1 MKLQLLALSAT
12 FFLAVPA
19 FSQTPLS
26 TDRVEL
32 GANGDRTIIRSST
45 WPDFDGGSVQV
56 DQRLNPDS
64 LGRLV
69 YRYEQQNEA
78 TKLYHQAFC
87 ANMDMEPS
95 KGEGVIRGPATGWA
109 CTHEVQEGRTQPQ
122 SDLKNTDWVSATA
135 PAGRVPVG
143 ASYFSSGRMAATS
156 SVAGARSAT
165 VGVDN
170 GRCSF
175 TDTRHYGAP
184 FSLSEGIGVSC
195 IVHESRFLNTSLDV
209 CIPKQCT
216 SNRGTQFAE

>member
-1 MKLQLLALSAT
+1 MKLQLLALSAS

-19 FSQTPLS
+19 FSQTLLS
-26 TDRVEL
+26 TDRLEL
-32 GANGDRTIIRSST
+32 GANGDRTIIRRST

-64 LGRLV
+64 LGHLV
-69 YRYEQQNEA
+69 YRYEQQNDA

-87 ANMDMEPS
+87 ADMDMEPS
-95 KGEGVIRGPATGWA
+95 KGEGIIRGPATGWA
-109 CTHEVQEGRTQPQ
+109 CTHEVHEGGAQSQ
-122 SDLKNTDWVSATA
+122 SDPKSTDWVSATA

-143 ASYFSSGRMAATS
+143 VSYFSSGRMSAAS

-195 IVHESRFLNTSLDV
+195 IMKESRFLNTSLDV

-216 SNRGTQFAE
+216 SNRGTQFAQ

>member
-12 FFLAVPA
+12 LLLAVPA

-32 GANGDRTIIRSST
+32 GPTGDRTIIRRST

-56 DQRLNPDS
+56 DQRLYPDS
-64 LGRLV
+64 SGQLI

-87 ANMDMEPS
+87 ADMDMEPS
-95 KGEGVIRGPATGWA
+95 KGEGIIRGPATGWA
-109 CTHEVQEGRTQPQ
+109 CTHEIKEGGAQLQ
-122 SDLKNTDWVSATA
+122 SGLKSTDWVSATA

-143 ASYFSSGRMAATS
+143 VSYFSSGRMAATS
-156 SVAGARSAT
+156 SVAGTRSAT

-175 TDTRHYGAP
+175 TDTRQYGAP

-195 IVHESRFLNTSLDV
+195 VMHESRFLNTSLDV

>member
-1 MKLQLLALSAT
+1 MKLKLLALHT
-12 FFLAVPA
+12 TLLLAAPA
-19 FSQTPLS
+19 FSETLLS
-26 TDRVEL
+26 KDTIEL
-32 GANGDRTIIRSST
+32 DAKGDRTIIRRST

-56 DQRLNPDS
+56 DQRLIPDS
-64 LGRLV
+64 QGRLI
-69 YRYEQQNEA
+69 YRYEQQHDA

-95 KGEGVIRGPATGWA
+95 KGEGIVQGPATGWA
-109 CTHEVQEGRTQPQ
+109 CTHEVLEGRTQPQ
-122 SDLKNTDWVSATA
+122 SDPKSTNWVTATA

-143 ASYFSSGRMAATS
+143 VSYFSSGQMAASS

-175 TDTRHYGAP
+175 TDTRHYASP
-184 FSLSEGIGVSC
+184 FTVSEGIGVSC
-195 IVHESRFLNTSLDV
+195 IMHESRFLNTSLDV

-216 SNRGTQFAE
+216 SNRGTQFAQ